1 VDTDRRRVCFL
12 ATGGT
17 LGMRQHGPGPLA
29 PSAVAED
36 VLAYVRGLE
45 REVDVEVEQVCNLD
59 SSDMGSE
66 HWLRLGGRIVER
78 YAEFD
83 GFVILH
89 GTDTMAYTACALS
102 FSLRS
107 LGKPVVLT
115 GAQRPLAS
123 VRTDARANIVHA
135 ALCAA
140 MDIPEVAISF
150 GPWLFRG
157 NRATKTSVQ
166 SYEAFESPG
175 LGPLVELGVDV
186 RRPTPCLHPS
196 GELDY
201 RAQFSGDIA
210 LLSVVPGTA
219 PSVIDAAVE
228 AGARGLVLRGFGAGN
243 VPQRGWPD
251 AIRSATDAGV
261 LVAMRTQCTR
271 GTVDLGAYA
280 GGRAAADAGAV
291 GTGAMTVEASTV
303 KLMHLLGLGLAGDD
317 LRSAYAAEIAGE
329 GSEGAAGF
337 AML

>member
-1 VDTDRRRVCFL
+1 MDTERKRVCFL

-17 LGMRQHGPGPLA
+17 LGMRQHGPGLLA

-36 VLAYVRGLE
+36 VLSYVRGLE

-59 SSDMGSE
+59 SSDMGPE
-66 HWLRLGGRIVER
+66 HWLRLGARIVER

-102 FSLRS
+102 FSLRN

-115 GAQRPLAS
+115 GAQRPLTS

-140 MDIPEVAISF
+140 MDIPEVALSF

-166 SYEAFESPG
+166 SYEAFESPD

-186 RRPTPCLHPS
+186 RRPTPCLQPS
-196 GELDY
+196 GPLEY
-201 RAQFSGDIA
+201 RGHFSGEIA
-210 LLSVVPGTA
+210 LLSVIPGTT
-219 PSVIDAAVE
+219 PSGIDAAV
-228 AGARGLVLRGFGAGN
+228 AGGARGLVLRGLGAGN

-251 AIRSATDAGV
+251 AIRRATDAGV
-261 LVAMRTQCTR
+261 LVAVRTQCTR
-271 GTVDLGAYA
+271 GTVDLGAYV

-291 GTGAMTVEASTV
+291 GTGAMTTEASTV
-303 KLMHLLGLGLAGDD
+303 KLMHLLGLGLGGEA
-317 LRSAYAAEIAGE
+317 LRAAYLAEIAGE
-329 GSEGAAGF
+329 GSEGAAAF
-337 AML
+337 VIV